1 MVQTRGFFR
10 LIVFIFYSVLNLLV
24 DMTDVRALSVF
35 QERVKSLFGSF
46 LDVLLVEITEAYRE
60 SFADSMCI
68 NHCEQCA
75 SNRLESNDNKSQ
87 QDSEVRVES
96 EESQPLMSFQCSDT
110 VTPLQLT
117 HRESEQPEVE
127 PNQSN
132 TLKILNP
139 YPVQVSSPI
148 LTAQLKQD
156 DIQIAIVEDT
166 MIQTTESI
174 NDNEM
179 QTFLEIPNIPVG
191 KPEEGPPT
199 VDHQAE
205 TLGKT
210 EPEPE
215 QVIKREN
222 EDVDVT
228 TEEEE
233 LETGCRVETQVCQTS
248 GENTQ
253 AQLKPEDG
261 ELHEPVEIDQIT
273 SFQRE
278 DSCLHW
284 NQSTFGVY
292 IGTVQSQIPQS
303 HLVKMESQERR
314 EPLQKLDNC
323 QLSNRS
329 LTPQLTKQ
337 GYLRPCFVQLQKA
350 EILQR
355 SNSQSRRLHV
365 CGICNKLFIYKRT
378 LRRHKR
384 FHTGEKP
391 YSCSLCSKTFILRKT
406 LRQHKKLHL
415 RRPYSCTQCG
425 KRFKYWRKLRIH
437 WRSHAGE
444 SPFKCSL
451 CGKCC
456 KTLKSLDRHLAY
468 VDHT

>member
-1 MVQTRGFFR
+1 MET
-10 LIVFIFYSVLNLLV
+10 
-24 DMTDVRALSVF
+24 
-35 QERVKSLFGSF
+35 
-46 LDVLLVEITEAYRE
+46 
-60 SFADSMCI
+60 
-68 NHCEQCA
+68 
-75 SNRLESNDNKSQ
+75 
-87 QDSEVRVES
+87 
-96 EESQPLMSFQCSDT
+96 
-110 VTPLQLT
+110 
-117 HRESEQPEVE
+117 EQPEVK

-132 TLKILNP
+132 TLEILNP
-139 YPVQVSSPI
+139 YPVQMSSPI

-156 DIQIAIVEDT
+156 EIQIAIVEDT
-166 MIQTTESI
+166 MIQTTEFI

-179 QTFLEIPNIPVG
+179 QTFLEIPNNPVG
-191 KPEEGPPT
+191 KPEERPPT
-199 VDHQAE
+199 VDHQPE

-215 QVIKREN
+215 QVTKREN
-222 EDVDVT
+222 EDVAVT
-228 TEEEE
+228 NEEE
-233 LETGCRVETQVCQTS
+233 LETGCREETQVCQTS

-261 ELHEPVEIDQIT
+261 ELHEPVELDQST
-273 SFQRE
+273 SFQLE
-278 DSCLHW
+278 DSCLHL
-284 NQSTFGVY
+284 NQSSFVVY
-292 IGTVQSQIPQS
+292 FGTVQSQIPQS
-303 HLVKMESQERR
+303 HLVKMESQERL

-323 QLSNRS
+323 QRSNRS
-329 LTPQLTKQ
+329 LMPQLR
-337 GYLRPCFVQLQKA
+337 GCVRPCSVQLQKA

-355 SNSQSRRLHV
+355 SVSQSRQLHV
-365 CGICNKLFIYKRT
+365 CSICNKFFIYKRT

-425 KRFKYWRKLRIH
+425 KRFKHWRKLRIH
-437 WRSHAGE
+437 WRFHAGE

>member
-1 MVQTRGFFR
+1 MSF
-10 LIVFIFYSVLNLLV
+10 VL
-24 DMTDVRALSVF
+24 
-35 QERVKSLFGSF
+35 Q
-46 LDVLLVEITEAYRE
+46 
-60 SFADSMCI
+60 
-68 NHCEQCA
+68 
-75 SNRLESNDNKSQ
+75 SQ

-96 EESQPLMSFQCSDT
+96 EDT

-117 HRESEQPEVE
+117 YRESEQPEVE

-148 LTAQLKQD
+148 LTAQLKHD

-166 MIQTTESI
+166 MIQTKESI

-179 QTFLEIPNIPVG
+179 QTFLEIPTIPVG

-199 VDHQAE
+199 IDHHPE

-222 EDVDVT
+222 EDVAVT
-228 TEEEE
+228 NEEE
-233 LETGCRVETQVCQTS
+233 LETGCREETQLCQTS
-248 GENTQ
+248 CENTQ

-261 ELHEPVEIDQIT
+261 ELHEPVELDQSA
-273 SFQRE
+273 SFQQE

-284 NQSTFGVY
+284 NQSSFGVY
-292 IGTVQSQIPQS
+292 FGTVRSQTPQS
-303 HLVKMESQERR
+303 HLVKMESQEML
-314 EPLQKLDNC
+314 EHLQRLDNY

-329 LTPQLTKQ
+329 LTPQLR
-337 GYLRPCFVQLQKA
+337 GCLRPCFVQIQKA
-350 EILQR
+350 EILQK
-355 SNSQSRRLHV
+355 SISQSRQLHV
-365 CGICNKLFIYKRT
+365 CSICNKFFIYKRT

-425 KRFKYWRKLRIH
+425 KRFKHWRKLRIH

>member
-1 MVQTRGFFR
+1 
-10 LIVFIFYSVLNLLV
+10 
-24 DMTDVRALSVF
+24 MTDVRALSVF

-75 SNRLESNDNKSQ
+75 SNWLESNDNKFQ

-179 QTFLEIPNIPVG
+179 QTFPEIPTIPVG

-199 VDHQAE
+199 VDHQPE

-222 EDVDVT
+222 EDVAVT
-228 TEEEE
+228 TEEE
-233 LETGCRVETQVCQTS
+233 LETGCREETQVCQTS
-248 GENTQ
+248 CENTQ
-253 AQLKPEDG
+253 AQMKPEEG
-261 ELHEPVEIDQIT
+261 ELHEPVELDQSA

-278 DSCLHW
+278 DSCLRW
-284 NQSTFGVY
+284 NQSSFGVY
-292 IGTVQSQIPQS
+292 FDTVRSQIPQS
-303 HLVKMESQERR
+303 DLVKMESQEML
-314 EPLQKLDNC
+314 EPLQRLDNC

-329 LTPQLTKQ
+329 LTPQLR
-337 GYLRPCFVQLQKA
+337 GCLRPCFVQIQKA
-350 EILQR
+350 EILQK
-355 SNSQSRRLHV
+355 SISQLHV
-365 CGICNKLFIYKRT
+365 CSICNKLFIFKRT

-406 LRQHKKLHL
+406 LRQHKKRHL

-425 KRFKYWRKLRIH
+425 KRFKHWRKLRIH

>member
-1 MVQTRGFFR
+1 
-10 LIVFIFYSVLNLLV
+10 
-24 DMTDVRALSVF
+24 MTDVRALSVF

-60 SFADSMCI
+60 SFADSMCLS
-68 NHCEQCA
+68 HCDQCA
-75 SNRLESNDNKSQ
+75 SNQLDSNDNK
-87 QDSEVRVES
+87 DSEVRVES
-96 EESQPLMSFQCSDT
+96 EESQLLMRFQCSDT
-110 VTPLQLT
+110 VTPLQLM
-117 HRESEQPEVE
+117 HRESKQPEGE
-127 PNQSN
+127 QNQSN

-148 LTAQLKQD
+148 LTAQINQD
-156 DIQIAIVEDT
+156 DIQIAIVENM

-174 NDNEM
+174 NDNEK
-179 QTFLEIPNIPVG
+179 QTFLETPNIPVR

-199 VDHQAE
+199 VHHQPE
-205 TLGKT
+205 TSGKT

-215 QVIKREN
+215 QVIKQEN
-222 EDVDVT
+222 EDVAVT
-228 TEEEE
+228 IEEKEE
-233 LETGCRVETQVCQTS
+233 LENGCRAETQVCQIS

-261 ELHEPVEIDQIT
+261 ELHEPVELDQST

-284 NQSTFGVY
+284 NQSSFGVF
-292 IGTVQSQIPQS
+292 GTVRSQIPQS
-303 HLVKMESQERR
+303 HQERL

-323 QLSNRS
+323 QMPNRS
-329 LTPQLTKQ
+329 LMPQHR
-337 GYLRPCFVQLQKA
+337 GCLRPCFVQLQKA

-355 SNSQSRRLHV
+355 TIGQPRQLHV
-365 CGICNKLFIYKRT
+365 CSICNKFFIYKRT

-425 KRFKYWRKLRIH
+425 KRFKHWRKLRIH

>member
-1 MVQTRGFFR
+1 
-10 LIVFIFYSVLNLLV
+10 
-24 DMTDVRALSVF
+24 MTDVRALSVF

-46 LDVLLVEITEAYRE
+46 LDVLLVEITEVYRE

-68 NHCEQCA
+68 HHCEQCA

-87 QDSEVRVES
+87 QDSEFTVES
-96 EESQPLMSFQCSDT
+96 EESQALMSFQCSDT
-110 VTPLQLT
+110 VTPLQ
-117 HRESEQPEVE
+117 VE

-148 LTAQLKQD
+148 LTVQLKQD
-156 DIQIAIVEDT
+156 DIQIAIVEDM

-179 QTFLEIPNIPVG
+179 QTFLEIPNISVG

-199 VDHQAE
+199 VDHQPE
-205 TLGKT
+205 TFGKT

-215 QVIKREN
+215 QVIKREK
-222 EDVDVT
+222 EDVAVT
-228 TEEEE
+228 TEEE
-233 LETGCRVETQVCQTS
+233 LETGCREETQVCQNS

-253 AQLKPEDG
+253 YQLKPEDG
-261 ELHEPVEIDQIT
+261 ELHEPVELDQST
-273 SFQRE
+273 SFQRD

-284 NQSTFGVY
+284 NQSSFGVDF
-292 IGTVQSQIPQS
+292 GTVRSQIPQS
-303 HLVKMESQERR
+303 HLVKMESQERL

-329 LTPQLTKQ
+329 LTPQLR
-337 GYLRPCFVQLQKA
+337 GGLRPCFVQLQKA

-355 SNSQSRRLHV
+355 SISQSRQLHV
-365 CGICNKLFIYKRT
+365 CNICNKFFIYKRT

-425 KRFKYWRKLRIH
+425 KRFKHWRKLRIH

-456 KTLKSLDRHLAY
+456 RTLKSLDRHLAY